1 MQSRPSLTLFA
12 HVASLPDAEMD
23 LAQAALLIAESEY
36 PRLDMAHYMM
46 VLDELARGARQKLDI
61 VGPSSGEERISGLVE
76 WLYGEQGFRG
86 NMEDYY
92 DPRNS
97 FLNDVLDRRR
107 GIPITLALVLIEVA
121 HRVGLEAYGIS
132 FPSHFLVRTGGREPI
147 IIDPFDGRLLGR
159 AELRALHERVTGK
172 PGDMGQQRL
181 LEPCDKRQ
189 FLFRMLNNLRNV
201 YASRGDRERQRL
213 VLEHMVA
220 LAPTQE
226 IRTELERLG
235 GGRITFRSGGHAL
248 N

>member
-1 MQSRPSLTLFA
+1 MQSRASLTLFA

-46 VLDELARGARQKLDI
+46 VLDDLARGARRKLDI
-61 VGPSSGEERISGLVE
+61 VGPSSGDERIMGLVE
-76 WLYGEQGFRG
+76 FLYGEQGFRG
-86 NMEDYY
+86 NTEDYY

-97 FLNDVLDRRR
+97 FLNDVLERRR
-107 GIPITLALVLIEVA
+107 GIPITLALVFIEVA
-121 HRVGLEAYGIS
+121 HRVGLDAHGIS
-132 FPSHFLVRTGGREPI
+132 FPSHFLVRSGGREPI

-159 AELRALHERVTGK
+159 AELSALHERMTGK
-172 PGDMGQQRL
+172 AGDVSQRL

-201 YASRGDRERQRL
+201 YASRGDRERQRM

-235 GGRITFRSGGHAL
+235 GSRITIRSGGHAL